1 MLFGGPNRL
10 LQRGIV
16 HTYIT
21 SYTHVIYTH
30 VHVYVCVC
38 IYCIYIYK
46 YLHIYI
52 CLQVWALNSYCR
64 KCCFYIVSRF
74 GLWEAPVGIA
84 CAVLESWAA
93 GLRQIRVSYDRKRH
107 YDEGFI

>member
-1 MLFGGPNRL
+1 M
-10 LQRGIV
+10 
-16 HTYIT
+16 YM
-21 SYTHVIYTH
+21 YMY
-30 VHVYVCVC
+30 VC
-38 IYCIYIYK
+38 IYCIYIYIYK

-52 CLQVWALNSYCR
+52 YICLQVWTLNSYCR